1 MARRLSKALVD
12 RTESLAHRAVDVAE
26 VLAKQRRFPRI
37 VDQLV
42 GSGTSVGANATEADE
57 AMSAKDFCKSLG
69 TVLKELGETA
79 FWIRFAAKRGWIT
92 GSRLAPLHQ
101 ECEELKKIF
110 GTMLART
117 RKKIGEPFPD

>member
-1 MARRLSKALVD
+1 MARRLPQLLVD
-12 RTESLAHRAVDVAE
+12 RSESLAHRAVDVAE

-37 VDQLV
+37 IDQLV
-42 GSGTSVGANATEADE
+42 GAGTSVGANTTEADE

-69 TVLKELGETA
+69 TVVKELGETA
-79 FWIRFAAKRGWIT
+79 YWIRFAAKREWIK
-92 GSRLAPLHQ
+92 GSRLAPLLR